1 MLRPSFRPLLRL
13 LPASLPVLALL
24 AVLAPMAQARAES
37 VVERAARTGELVLAG
52 SPDMPPLLSLDAQG
66 QLQGYGVLVAGTIQA
81 QLSAAVG
88 RPLKLRFQPISDPA
102 ALGQSLA
109 EGKVDLVCGVPFSWE
124 RDMTVDYTLPIALS
138 GLRLLA
144 PAGRF
149 DGSPAALAGR
159 RIGVVANSLAETE
172 LRGMQPAAVAVR
184 FPNLA
189 AAFKALQAG
198 QVQGVIGDTLLLA
211 NQTRAAGAQGLALT
225 PDLPY
230 ERYAVACALPEN
242 DSAFRNLANLAIAQ
256 LLQGYVDGQP
266 EAVAAVDRW
275 VGPSSSLRLSQEQ
288 IRTYFETVLL
298 GVEAIRPLPVAA
310 GSSSAR

>member
-1 MLRPSFRPLLRL
+1 
-13 LPASLPVLALL
+13 
-24 AVLAPMAQARAES
+24 
-37 VVERAARTGELVLAG
+37 
-52 SPDMPPLLSLDAQG
+52 
-66 QLQGYGVLVAGTIQA
+66 
-81 QLSAAVG
+81 
-88 RPLKLRFQPISDPA
+88 
-102 ALGQSLA
+102 
-109 EGKVDLVCGVPFSWE
+109 
-124 RDMTVDYTLPIALS
+124 
-138 GLRLLA
+138 
-144 PAGRF
+144 
-149 DGSPAALAGR
+149 
-159 RIGVVANSLAETE
+159 VVANSLAETE

-275 VGPSSSLRLSQEQ
+275 VGPSSSLRLSQAQ

>member
-1 MLRPSFRPLLRL
+1 MRPFLRL
-13 LPASLPVLALL
+13 LPASLPVLAVL

-52 SPDMPPLLSLDAQG
+52 SPDMPPLLSRDAQG

-88 RPLKLRFQPISDPA
+88 RPLKLRFQPITDPA

-109 EGKVDLVCGVPFSWE
+109 EGKVDLACGVPFSWE

-159 RIGVVANSLAETE
+159 RIGVVSNSLADTE
-172 LRGMQPAAVAVR
+172 LRGMQPAAVAVG
-184 FPNLA
+184 FPNVS

-198 QVQGVIGDTLLLA
+198 QVQGLIGDTLLLA
-211 NQTRAAGAQGLALT
+211 NQARTAGVQGLALT
-225 PDLPY
+225 PNLPY
-230 ERYAVACALPEN
+230 ERYAVACAVPEN

-256 LLQGYVDGQP
+256 LLQSYVDGQP

-275 VGPSSSLRLSQEQ
+275 VGPASALRLTHEQ

>member
-1 MLRPSFRPLLRL
+1 M
-13 LPASLPVLALL
+13 LALL
-24 AVLAPMAQARAES
+24 AVLAPTAQARAES
-37 VVERAARTGELVLAG
+37 VVERAAQTGELVLAG

-66 QLQGYGVLVAGTIQA
+66 QLQGYGVLMAGTIQA

-109 EGKVDLVCGVPFSWE
+109 EGKVDLACGVPFSWE

-159 RIGVVANSLAETE
+159 RIGVVANSLAATE
-172 LRGMQPAAVAVR
+172 LRGMQPAAVAVG

-211 NQTRAAGAQGLALT
+211 NQARAAGAQGLALT
-225 PDLPY
+225 PELPY
-230 ERYAVACALPEN
+230 ERYAVACAVPEN

-275 VGPSSSLRLSQEQ
+275 VGPSSSLRLSQDQ
-288 IRTYFETVLL
+288 IRMYFETVLL
-298 GVEAIRPLPVAA
+298 GVEAIRPLPVAP
-310 GSSSAR
+310 GPSSAR